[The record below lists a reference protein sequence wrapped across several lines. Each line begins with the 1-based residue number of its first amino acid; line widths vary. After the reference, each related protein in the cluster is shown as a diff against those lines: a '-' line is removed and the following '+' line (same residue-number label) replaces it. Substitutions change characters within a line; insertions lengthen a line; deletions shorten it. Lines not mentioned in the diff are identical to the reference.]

1 MTRKETLLR
10 KKYELQN
17 TLRALRGEEPLD
29 LESLTSGWQFRKAI
43 EDTREYCLK
52 YAIENLEKAIDE
64 QKLKNEIKAS
74 ADAFYMTAE
83 GEELKAALE
92 AEQAEL
98 SNAFYSHENKCREE
112 LKKFIKDLLGDHWTV
127 KFLSDTALDFSVW
140 DAEKTDFVFG
150 QSIEVRVE
158 RNSFLSK
165 GSERFEANVGTT
177 GSFKLNGQNPGD
189 RARFYIDFG
198 KFLSCDLD
206 WLKNFMFDLYDHRE
220 KLRERIREV
229 NSRYENPL
237 GLQGNTDE

>member
-140 DAEKTDFVFG
+140 AMWG
-150 QSIEVRVE
+150 Q
-158 RNSFLSK
+158 
-165 GSERFEANVGTT
+165 
-177 GSFKLNGQNPGD
+177 
-189 RARFYIDFG
+189 
-198 KFLSCDLD
+198 
-206 WLKNFMFDLYDHRE
+206 
-220 KLRERIREV
+220 REV
-229 NSRYENPL
+229 SSSTGRTPETGRASISTSANFSAATL
-237 GLQGNTDE
+237 IG